1 MNAVATPIEFWFDFS
16 SPYGYFMSE
25 KIDALAARHGG
36 SVRWRPFLLG
46 VVYKQIGS
54 RPITEVPLKGEYSR
68 HDLDRS
74 ARFLDLP
81 FALPQPFPVA
91 TQHAGRT
98 FYWLAAQDE
107 ALARRFA
114 RAAYRAYFVDGRDIS
129 QQAVVLEIA
138 GATGADVAALAE
150 ALGSDAVKDMLK
162 TASAEAMAAGVFG
175 SPYVII
181 DGEPFWG
188 ADRLPQIE
196 RWLAG
201 GF

>member
-1 MNAVATPIEFWFDFS
+1 MSTVAAPIDFWFDFS

-25 KIDALAARHGG
+25 KIDALAARHGRR
-36 SVRWRPFLLG
+36 VRWRPFLLG

-114 RAAYRAYFVDGRDIS
+114 QAAYRAYFVDGRDIS

-138 GATGADVAALAE
+138 GATGAEVAALAG
-150 ALGSDAVKDMLK
+150 ALGSDAVKDMLR
-162 TASAEAMAAGVFG
+162 TASAEAITAGVFG